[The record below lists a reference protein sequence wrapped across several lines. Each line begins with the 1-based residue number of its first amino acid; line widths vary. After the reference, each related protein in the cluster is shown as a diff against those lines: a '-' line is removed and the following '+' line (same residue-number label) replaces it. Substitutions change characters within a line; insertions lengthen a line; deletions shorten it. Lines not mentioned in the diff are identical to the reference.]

1 MIRKVDDLVL
11 VALILLGGYLAWQAS
26 RERRGLRAEYD
37 RLVRA
42 AGELPVTD
50 PTKVYVRAL
59 DTGDPMHFAWR
70 VYLPP
75 NYPYEVRSSGWGGGS
90 MSSNPGGGAAQEF
103 IARVRFRPDDQGRL
117 DCYTKFAGGASRG
130 SIGTP
135 EVGTLLRRRW
145 SKLHVETLGT
155 SGAAIIDPKKPATLV
170 RLTLPPELQSEWKA
184 ALGGGGLDHPALLTL
199 RFGPPGSVKDLTPT
213 GEPLG
218 ER

>member
-1 MIRKVDDLVL
+1 MIRKVVDLVL
-11 VALILLGGYLAWQAS
+11 VALIVAGGYLAWQAS

-50 PTKVYVRAL
+50 PTMVYVRAL
-59 DTGDPMHFAWR
+59 DTGDPMHYAWR

-75 NYPYEVRSSGWGGGS
+75 NYPYEVRHSGWGGGGE
-90 MSSNPGGGAAQEF
+90 SSNSGGSAAQEF

-117 DCYTKFAGGASRG
+117 HCYLKFAGGASRG

-145 SKLHVETLGT
+145 SALHVEALGS
-155 SGAAIIDPKKPATLV
+155 SGAAVIDPKKPATLF
-170 RLTLPPELQSEWKA
+170 RLTLPPELQSELKA
-184 ALGGGGLDHPALLTL
+184 MWGGEGPGHPDLINL